1 MRRVDFNAANFLFG
15 DLPAGA
21 VSGARGAEMSAR
33 KGVANERGDDEKVEE
48 GGGIEFLAWLLWMPV
63 LVLKLKVNGFIAG
76 LSNVLPLV
84 FFDGESNMVGSMF
97 SLSNSSYV
105 EGSWLRL
112 LEVVV
117 VMLMVLLFIMLFF
130 ALGDFCAITPSRNG

>member
-21 VSGARGAEMSAR
+21 VNGARGAEMLAR

-48 GGGIEFLAWLLWMPV
+48 GGGIEFLAWLLWM

-130 ALGDFCAITPSRNG
+130 ALEDFCAITPSRNG

>member
-1 MRRVDFNAANFLFG
+1 MRRVDFNAASFLFG

-21 VSGARGAEMSAR
+21 VSGARGAEMLAR
-33 KGVANERGDDEKVEE
+33 RGVANERGDEEKVEE
-48 GGGIEFLAWLLWMPV
+48 GGGIEFLAWLLWM

-130 ALGDFCAITPSRNG
+130 ALEDFCAITPSRNG